1 MKELITSNYQIE
13 LRHYVY
19 FLAVAQELHFR
30 KAAEKLFISQ
40 PGLSTQIRQ
49 MEALLGVQLFT
60 RDKKKVALTS
70 EGEYLKKEVVF
81 LLSHIRQTK
90 KQLHLMKKG
99 QLGEIRIGFLGS
111 AMQNVVPNLIL
122 KLQEQYPK
130 INTSLDELSNTAQLD
145 ALYKDQLDLGFV
157 RLGTVPK
164 SLEMKP
170 VFTDTFSL
178 VVPENFYL
186 NDTNFKGM
194 HQVAEEPFIF
204 FAKDYSPY
212 YYDMVV
218 SICNDAGFQPKVTHK
233 SVHGQTVYRLIE
245 NGLGLAI
252 VPTSLK
258 YGFAMK
264 VRFIELTTIKQ
275 RAVLSV
281 VWKKDNRNPV
291 LKQCL
296 NLLLAN
302 KA

>member
-1 MKELITSNYQIE
+1 MKELIINDYQIE
-13 LRHYVY
+13 LRHYIY

-49 MEALLGVQLFT
+49 MEELLGVQLFT
-60 RDKKKVALTS
+60 RDKKKVALTT
-70 EGEYLKKEVVF
+70 EGEFLKKEVVF
-81 LLSHIRQTK
+81 LLSHLRQTK
-90 KQLHLMKKG
+90 KQLYLMKRG

-111 AMQNVVPNLIL
+111 AMQNVVPDLIL
-122 KLQEQYPK
+122 KLKEQYPK
-130 INTSLDELSNTAQLD
+130 INASLDELSNTAQLE
-145 ALYKDQLDLGFV
+145 ALQKDQLDLGFV

-164 SLEMKP
+164 SFEIRP
-170 VFTDTFSL
+170 VLTDTFSL
-178 VVPENFYL
+178 VVPESFHL
-186 NDTNFKGM
+186 NETNFKGM
-194 HQVAEEPFIF
+194 HQVAKESFIF

-258 YGFAMK
+258 YGFDMK
-264 VRFIELTTIKQ
+264 VRFIELKKIKQ

-296 NLLLAN
+296 NLLLAK